1 MSEIK
6 KTWTFHWR
14 PTSVQWRYGIAF
26 VAFIISVSIRLALD
40 VWLFSDRGFIL
51 FLPAILL
58 VTFFAG
64 LGPAILTSVL
74 SAIALWYVFLPPFHS
89 FELRIDAVVGLA
101 TFVFGSAI
109 GIILVQWLRVLI
121 DRAEVERSRSE
132 VLAESIAADL
142 RGVTRLNE
150 LGNLLVRE
158 GKDIDKCL
166 GEILEVA
173 IAIGDAKKGN
183 VQLFD
188 LDSNTL
194 SLAAQR
200 GFHDFFL
207 KYFAEVRDDGS
218 ACAAAMQSRQQVIVE
233 DVEISEIFAGHASQ
247 HVMLAE
253 DARAVISTPLTSGSD
268 ILLGV
273 ISVHFDQPH
282 RPTERQSR
290 LMNLLARQAADY
302 LERKRAEQI
311 EEILIREVQ
320 HRSNNLLAV
329 VQSIANKSLSGE
341 HSLRDAK
348 KAFEARLHAL
358 ARTNLQLTK
367 SNWSGVDLKEI
378 ARIELEPYGD
388 RATFEGID
396 LIVNAQYAQN
406 FSLAVHE
413 LATNAAKYG
422 ALSNETGRVIV
433 SWTITAEE
441 RRNKLNFKWQ
451 EKGGPPVTEPE
462 RTGFG
467 TSMMKAMFPNAHFTY
482 AAGGLTCEI
491 EALIEGNK
499 LGSTKAANPEISR
512 QLNVSS

>member
-1 MSEIK
+1 
-6 KTWTFHWR
+6 
-14 PTSVQWRYGIAF
+14 
-26 VAFIISVSIRLALD
+26 
-40 VWLFSDRGFIL
+40 
-51 FLPAILL
+51 
-58 VTFFAG
+58 
-64 LGPAILTSVL
+64 
-74 SAIALWYVFLPPFHS
+74 
-89 FELRIDAVVGLA
+89 
-101 TFVFGSAI
+101 
-109 GIILVQWLRVLI
+109 
-121 DRAEVERSRSE
+121 
-132 VLAESIAADL
+132 
-142 RGVTRLNE
+142 
-150 LGNLLVRE
+150 
-158 GKDIDKCL
+158 
-166 GEILEVA
+166 
-173 IAIGDAKKGN
+173 
-183 VQLFD
+183 
-188 LDSNTL
+188 
-194 SLAAQR
+194 
-200 GFHDFFL
+200 
-207 KYFAEVRDDGS
+207 
-218 ACAAAMQSRQQVIVE
+218 
-233 DVEISEIFAGHASQ
+233 
-247 HVMLAE
+247 
-253 DARAVISTPLTSGSD
+253 
-268 ILLGV
+268 
-273 ISVHFDQPH
+273 
-282 RPTERQSR
+282 
-290 LMNLLARQAADY
+290 MNLLARQAADY

-311 EEILIREVQ
+311 EEILICEVQ

-378 ARIELEPYGD
+378 ARIELELYGD